1 MVGKWLAG
9 GLAFGGCGRGLS
21 RAQVLH
27 ANHESVD
34 EDATRSEKRE
44 WRMAVKSDSADV
56 LLAKYS
62 TVPVTRDRK
71 NEAPS
76 CSRGPTT
83 MASRDRRLMDSYGHD
98 GRCRFSMP
106 IPATTRI
113 HATYRLRHL
122 LQSQQKVRWCA
133 ADT

>member
-76 CSRGPTT
+76 CSRGPTPFGVRRRFCQCVRSAFFGDDDVIGDGCGCT
-83 MASRDRRLMDSYGHD
+83 FSASILD
-98 GRCRFSMP
+98 GSG
-106 IPATTRI
+106 
-113 HATYRLRHL
+113 
-122 LQSQQKVRWCA
+122 
-133 ADT
+133 